1 VRVGDRSGRS
11 KGFSRCEGDEEGD
24 KASVPKE
31 GKEMC
36 EGRADGLGDD
46 AEGQLL
52 GPDILV
58 VSDWLLD

>member
-36 EGRADGLGDD
+36 EGRADGLDDD
-46 AEGQLL
+46 AEEQL
-52 GPDILV
+52 GPDMLV
-58 VSDWLLD
+58 VSVWLLD